1 MYLEADTTLA
11 SWEEHIVG
19 RQWRRLVAGF
29 IVAAAV
35 IGNGIQVVPACA
47 VPERFSVSVAN
58 GESAHPD
65 ELRAFAD
72 ESGLQPDPIVIS
84 GRPPAVKMLASSLP
98 EPTSNAGVSVLL
110 NVPAFDWSYG
120 CSATS
125 AAMLF
130 GYYDNVGYANMYAG
144 PANGGV
150 CPMNNAVWGAGESP
164 LSASHNGIDGRTTK
178 GHVDDYWIA
187 YENASQDP
195 YVGNWPEHVPLDCT
209 GDFMGTN
216 QSRYGNSDGSTTFWL
231 YSGGLPLY
239 DYVPPS
245 SSSRDGCHGL
255 RLFAESRGYTVTT
268 NFTQRIVEGLE
279 GVSGGFAFDNFK
291 SEIDAGRPVL
301 IHVTNHTMLGYG
313 YSTADQTI
321 QIRDTWDYSSHTMT
335 WGGVYAGLQHYAVTV
350 IRLAAYTLTAA
361 ASPSAGGTIA
371 KSPDQ
376 PSYAPGAI
384 VTLSAVPSTG
394 YTFTS
399 WSGGTTGTVSPVDVT
414 MTTDKTV
421 TATFT
426 INTYALTVS
435 TVGSG
440 SVARSPDQA
449 LYDHG
454 TIVSLTAAPSLGYV
468 LSGWT
473 GATPDGVDPL
483 EATVTMDANKTA
495 TATFT
500 AVLVPITVSMLHG
513 TAETAIPESVPYGS
527 TLTITVTPD
536 IHYYVYAVT
545 CGGFTTPLDAVG
557 RNLGLARTLSFSG
570 VTWETAN
577 ISVDIYRRGDVAGN
591 GGPDGKVNIM
601 DASVVIAQWRAT
613 GEGFLGD
620 LNCDGIVDIF
630 DISML
635 MSLWQP

>member
-1 MYLEADTTLA
+1 MDAESTHLDDNRVLAD
-11 SWEEHIVG
+11 
-19 RQWRRLVAGF
+19 
-29 IVAAAV
+29 
-35 IGNGIQVVPACA
+35 
-47 VPERFSVSVAN
+47 
-58 GESAHPD
+58 D
-65 ELRAFAD
+65 
-72 ESGLQPDPIVIS
+72 SGLQLDQIVIS
-84 GRPPAVKMLASSLP
+84 GRPPAVKVLAASLP

-110 NVPAFDWSYG
+110 SVPAFDWSYG

-130 GYYDNVGYANMYAG
+130 GYYDNVGYANMYTG
-144 PANGGV
+144 PANDGV
-150 CPMNNAVWGAGESP
+150 CPMNNAVWGTGESP
-164 LSASHNGIDGRTTK
+164 LSASHDGIDGRTTK

-187 YENASQDP
+187 YDNASPDP
-195 YVGNWPEHVPLDCT
+195 YVGTWPEHSPLDCT

-216 QSRYGNSDGSTTFWL
+216 QSKYGNKDGSTAFWL
-231 YSGGLPLY
+231 YPSGLPLY
-239 DYVPPS
+239 DYVPASPN
-245 SSSRDGCHGL
+245 SRDGCHGL
-255 RLFAESRGYTVTT
+255 RLFAESRGYTVAS
-268 NFTQRIVEGLE
+268 NFTQRIVEGPQ
-279 GVSGGFAFDNFK
+279 GVSGGFTFDNFK

-335 WGGVYAGLQHYAVTV
+335 WGGAYAGLQQYAVTV

-361 ASPSAGGTIA
+361 ASPLAGGTIA
-371 KSPDQ
+371 KSPSQ
-376 PSYAPGAI
+376 PSYAPGAV

-399 WSGGTTGTVSPVDVT
+399 WSGGAAGTVSPVNVT

-426 INTYALTVS
+426 INTYTLTVS

-440 SVARSPDQA
+440 SVAKSPDQA
-449 LYDHG
+449 SYDHG
-454 TIVSLTAAPSLGYV
+454 AIVTLTAAPSLGHV

-483 EATVTMDANKTA
+483 KATVTMDAERTV
-495 TATFT
+495 TATFSV
-500 AVLVPITVSMLHG
+500 AIVPVTVSILHG
-513 TAETAIPESVPYGS
+513 TVETALPESVPYGS

-545 CGGFTTPLDAVG
+545 CGGITTPLDAVG
-557 RNLGLARTLSFSG
+557 RNLGLEKTLSFVN
-570 VTWETAN
+570 VTWETADM
-577 ISVDIYRRGDVAGN
+577 SVDIYRRGDIAGN
-591 GGPDGKVNIM
+591 SGPDGKVNIM
-601 DASVVIAQWRAT
+601 DASVLIGQWRAT
-613 GEGFLGD
+613 GGGVLGD
-620 LNCDGIVDIF
+620 LDCNGIVDII